1 MDLRNQKS
9 VDKLFQPEAMMYPAK
24 GFVLDNNVQSL
35 KQVKCVL
42 YQVRNLTIAQV
53 RTTRFV
59 FFVFVLKLC
68 YIWSKTSSAKPCI
81 IIESIT

>member
-1 MDLRNQKS
+1 MDLRNHKS

-24 GFVLDNNVQSL
+24 GLVLDNNAQSL
-35 KQVKCVL
+35 KQVKHVL
-42 YQVRNLTIAQV
+42 YQVRNLTIAKI
-53 RTTRFV
+53 RTMRFA
-59 FFVFVLKLC
+59 FFAFVLKFH